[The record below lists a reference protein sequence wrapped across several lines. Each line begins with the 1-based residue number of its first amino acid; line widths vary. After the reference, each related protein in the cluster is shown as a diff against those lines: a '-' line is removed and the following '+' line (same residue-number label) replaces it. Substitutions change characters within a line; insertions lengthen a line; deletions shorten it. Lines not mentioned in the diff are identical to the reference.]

1 MNVEF
6 TSAHI
11 ETLCELK
18 ALAEKHGCRI
28 TFGVDSWTGVDP
40 EFEEFVDYTAE
51 IHNELN
57 DKGELSNG
65 IIDMTK
71 FWFQLYDPKNEER
84 HYHYLEYSEGEQKI
98 DYEHLSHFEELSEEA
113 ENFIK
118 ENQAEWDVRATPS
131 IYDDKIVL
139 FARLGG
145 TVIKGFDGL
154 NHPNVYREGMAL
166 KFFGDL
172 VCDYLGEERIVRS
185 Y

>member
-1 MNVEF
+1 MNIEF
-6 TSAHI
+6 TSAHM

-40 EFEEFVDYTAE
+40 EFEKFADYTTE
-51 IHNELN
+51 IYPELN
-57 DKGELSNG
+57 DKGEFSNG
-65 IIDMTK
+65 IIDITK

-98 DYEHLSHFEELSEEA
+98 DYEYLSSEELSEEA
-113 ENFIK
+113 ENFIE

-131 IYDDKIVL
+131 VYDDKVVL

-145 TVIKGFDGL
+145 TAIKGFDGL
-154 NHPNVYREGMAL
+154 EHPNVYREGMAL

-172 VCDYLGEERIVRS
+172 VCDYLKEEKIIRN

>member
-1 MNVEF
+1 MNIEF
-6 TSAHI
+6 TGAHM

-40 EFEEFVDYTAE
+40 EFNQFADYTTGIYE
-51 IHNELN
+51 ELN
-57 DKGELSNG
+57 DKGVLSNG

-84 HYHYLEYSEGEQKI
+84 HYHYLEYSEGEQVI
-98 DYEHLSHFEELSEEA
+98 TYEPWACKEICEELSEEA
-113 ENFIK
+113 ENFIE
-118 ENQAEWDVRATPS
+118 ENRADWSEDLDEVTLS
-131 IYDDKIVL
+131 
-139 FARLGG
+139 ARLGG
-145 TVIKGFDGL
+145 TVMKGFDGFEK
-154 NHPNVYREGMAL
+154 PNVYREGMLL

-172 VCDYLGEERIVRS
+172 VCDYLKEERIVRN